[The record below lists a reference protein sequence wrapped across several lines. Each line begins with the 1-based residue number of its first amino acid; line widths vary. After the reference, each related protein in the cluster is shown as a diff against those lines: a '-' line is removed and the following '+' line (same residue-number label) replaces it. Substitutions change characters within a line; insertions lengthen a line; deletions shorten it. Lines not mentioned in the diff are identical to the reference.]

1 MGSWHLIM
9 LNMGPL
15 APKYMTCK
23 TIITTVYEKQ
33 LGKLQK
39 MGHNVGLPNHMGR
52 PIYACLYQA
61 FILMCKVFKKLSML
75 CAPCC

>member
-23 TIITTVYEKQ
+23 TIITMVYEKQ

-39 MGHNVGLPNHMGR
+39 M
-52 PIYACLYQA
+52 
-61 FILMCKVFKKLSML
+61 
-75 CAPCC
+75 